1 MSIRSAFSRRS
12 SLAVAFSL
20 AAPASLL
27 MGLAG
32 CDPQAVTPQTKPVTV
47 MCEQQQDVL
56 LSHDFASGMGGWTLA
71 TSQPMD
77 PDHTWAPDAVSS
89 LRSDPAGTTL
99 AGYYNRA
106 DSPSFAPMGRANL
119 RLKIRMAYNVSNN
132 NIFQLVVGCH
142 GGVNNKR
149 SIIADYNGQNPS
161 FPAADDFEVPIPAA
175 FASDPTVF
183 LSLLVQAGGAGG
195 DYGARVEKVQV
206 VGDPSGGPGMVFGD
220 DFIGGLSN
228 WSVYSDPGVEGH
240 VWSPES
246 LGESCAQARSD
257 LAGQTLSGNYTRL
270 ESNPFSLVGKTA
282 GVVVVRARYSLPP
295 QGRYQVFIAD
305 KDIDG
310 HRSLIGEFQ
319 GQNAGYPANVTQEF
333 PIPAD
338 FLGRPNVRVAFLELT
353 GEGASQDFGIALKS
367 VHVMATP

>member
-12 SLAVAFSL
+12 SLAVSLSL

-27 MGLAG
+27 LGLAG
-32 CDPQAVTPQTKPVTV
+32 CDTQAVTPQTKPVTV

-56 LSHDFASGMGGWTLA
+56 LSHDFASGLGGFSLV
-71 TSQPMD
+71 TSQPLD

-99 AGYYNRA
+99 ANYYNRA
-106 DSPSFAPMGRANL
+106 DSPTFAPMGRANL
-119 RLKIRMAYNVSNN
+119 KLKIRMAYNVSTN
-132 NIFQLVVGCH
+132 NIFQLVVGSNS
-142 GGVNNKR
+142 GADNKR

-175 FASDPTVF
+175 FANDPDVF
-183 LSLLVQAGGAGG
+183 ISLLVQAGGAGG

-206 VGDPSGGPGMVFGD
+206 VGDPGGPGMVFGD
-220 DFIGGLSN
+220 NFIGGLSN

-240 VWSPES
+240 VWAAES
-246 LGESCAQARSD
+246 VGESCAQARSD
-257 LAGQTLSGNYTRL
+257 VAGQTISANYTRL
-270 ESNPFSLVGKTA
+270 ESNPFSLVGKSS
-282 GVVVVRARYSLPP
+282 GVVVVSAKYSLPP

-305 KDIDG
+305 QDIDG

-319 GQNAGYPANVTQEF
+319 GQNAGYPASVTQEF
-333 PIPAD
+333 HIPAD
-338 FLGRPNVRVAFLELT
+338 FLGRPNVRLAFLELT
-353 GEGASQDFGIALKS
+353 GEGEGQGYGIALQN